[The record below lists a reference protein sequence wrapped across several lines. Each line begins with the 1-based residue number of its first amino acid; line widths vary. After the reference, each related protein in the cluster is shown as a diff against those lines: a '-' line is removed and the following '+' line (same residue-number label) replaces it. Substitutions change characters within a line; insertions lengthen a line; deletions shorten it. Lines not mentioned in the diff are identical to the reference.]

1 MYCNS
6 KVMKQAR
13 GSIVDSPLCILQT
26 VMTLLLRVMAMF
38 VMGSIVDRLDVSAQ
52 TTDRTRL

>member
-26 VMTLLLRVMAMF
+26 VMTYVATGYGD
-38 VMGSIVDRLDVSAQ
+38 VCDGSIVDRLDVSAQ